1 MNNALK
7 MIRDLREAVK
17 AAAQQHCAA
26 FCDICGSQCSEAVLS
41 VLDGELRMA
50 EQLEKLES
58 FYSNE
63 TCPAA
68 NEYEVNKFRSSEG

>member
-1 MNNALK
+1 MNNTLR
-7 MIRDLREAVK
+7 MIRELRDEVK
-17 AAAQQHCAA
+17 AASQLHCAA
-26 FCDICGSQCSEAVLS
+26 FCDISGSQCAEAILS

-50 EQLEKLES
+50 QQLEKLES